1 MAEFF
6 QWIVQLFLNVP
17 VEVYVLVLGA
27 AGVSVLSQVFKKWF
41 KIENEKW
48 MFSIVLGIALLGSFF
63 DWLLTS
69 NSLPP
74 TVIGLQTSILVGIAQ
89 PVYFYVIKPLN
100 NVLSIYKANKDKIKA
115 KLAEIEVSKIPKE
128 VKTLED
134 AQVVVDKVKASIP
147 QVTTAGPVVEQ
158 LPPPATPVVQLSPEG
173 PVAFEETPVT
183 PAPRPVADF

>member
-6 QWIVQLFLNVP
+6 NWLVQLFLNVP

-27 AGVSVLSQVFKKWF
+27 AGVSLLSQVFKKWF

-48 MFSIVLGIALLGSFF
+48 MFGIVLGIAALGSFL
-63 DWLLTS
+63 DWFLTS
-69 NSLPP
+69 NTLPP

-100 NVLSIYKANKDKIKA
+100 NVITIYKANKEAIKA
-115 KLAEIEVSKIPKE
+115 KLAEVEVAKIPKE

-134 AQVVVDKVKASIP
+134 AQVVVDKVKAAAKAAAP
-147 QVTTAGPVVEQ
+147 ALTPEATTTPT
-158 LPPPATPVVQLSPEG
+158 LPNSTPVEG
-173 PVAFEETPVT
+173 AIAFEETPAT
-183 PAPRPVADF
+183 PEVPRPVADF